1 VIADCGVA
9 RADCRIRKGIEA
21 SSINPQLNAGGLKM
35 TNDLARLRELLHSTV
50 VEVEVAIDTQTYP
63 DWSETKENLL
73 RAVEIVRRLERDSVW
88 AKLAKKK

>member
-1 VIADCGVA
+1 M
-9 RADCRIRKGIEA
+9 
-21 SSINPQLNAGGLKM
+21 S
-35 TNDLARLRELLHSTV
+35 NDLARLRELLHTTM

-88 AKLAKKK
+88 AKLSKKKS

>member
-1 VIADCGVA
+1 MGHPNV
-9 RADCRIRKGIEA
+9 
-21 SSINPQLNAGGLKM
+21 GGLKM
-35 TNDLARLRELLHSTV
+35 SNELARLRELLHTTM

-88 AKLAKKK
+88 AKLSKKKS

>member
-1 VIADCGVA
+1 
-9 RADCRIRKGIEA
+9 
-21 SSINPQLNAGGLKM
+21 M
-35 TNDLARLRELLHSTV
+35 TNDLTRLRELLHSTM

-88 AKLAKKK
+88 AKLSKKK

>member
-1 VIADCGVA
+1 
-9 RADCRIRKGIEA
+9 
-21 SSINPQLNAGGLKM
+21 M